1 MVSLHL
7 STCAGSSI
15 GLLYIALHTSI
26 WFACAGVLGTVAVPL
41 AGNEYHYSIQDRTYI
56 LQPVHCAGQDVVG
69 SSLLLAGSDTGSHV
83 LQFTFLQDDI
93 GIPLNYRHMEGFGVH
108 TFTLI
113 NKEGKITYVKFHW
126 KPTCGVKN
134 LLEEEAVTVGG
145 SNHSHATKVIH
156 LSCLTHIFCQMCC
169 INR

>member
-1 MVSLHL
+1 MCRFQSWFAIDH
-7 STCAGSSI
+7 
-15 GLLYIALHTSI
+15 LHTPV
-26 WFACAGVLGTVAVPL
+26 WFALVHGGSKFAAAHWLAIKSITSLRLALSVAAAL
-41 AGNEYHYSIQDRTYI
+41 ANM
-56 LQPVHCAGQDVVG
+56 
-69 SSLLLAGSDTGSHV
+69 LLAAVLRLLCFDI

-145 SNHSHATKVIH
+145 SNHSHATKVS
-156 LSCLTHIFCQMCC
+156 LVLGFT
-169 INR
+169 